1 MKKKGLYLSIGAAVL
16 LILASLTSVIGFSTT
31 HSQDQ
36 QNSVDSPLFTV
47 RVKRSIGQTADSLLK
62 TTYLGKGRTSH
73 LFLSKISSTQSII
86 ERGLQL
92 LKTAPGLIEKSL
104 RKTLQ
109 DHQIQKTLRENG
121 MSEQQVLQYFN
132 QAKSNPELF
141 ADEFVNV
148 AGLIPSDNGPK
159 PLGLLN
165 TTSVLACL
173 ITAVI
178 LLPIFLVIGLIIA
191 TITIITCLNVN
202 NCFNDLMDNILQG
215 LRSP

>member
-1 MKKKGLYLSIGAAVL
+1 MKKKGMYLSIGAAVFL
-16 LILASLTSVIGFSTT
+16 VLASLTSVIGFSTT

-47 RVKRSIGQTADSLLK
+47 RAKRSIGQTADDSLK

-92 LKTAPGLIEKSL
+92 LKTSPGLIEKSL

-109 DHQIQKTLRENG
+109 EPNIQKTLRENG
-121 MSEQQVLQYFN
+121 MTEQQVLSYFN
-132 QAKSNPELF
+132 QVKSNPELF
-141 ADEFVNV
+141 ADKFVNV
-148 AGLIPSDNGPK
+148 AGLIPSDDGPK

-165 TTSVLACL
+165 TTNPMACI
-173 ITAVI
+173 ITAI
-178 LLPIFLVIGLIIA
+178 FLLPVFLVLGLIIA
-191 TITIITCLNVN
+191 TITIVTCLNIN
-202 NCFNDLMDNILQG
+202 NCFNDLMDNILQD